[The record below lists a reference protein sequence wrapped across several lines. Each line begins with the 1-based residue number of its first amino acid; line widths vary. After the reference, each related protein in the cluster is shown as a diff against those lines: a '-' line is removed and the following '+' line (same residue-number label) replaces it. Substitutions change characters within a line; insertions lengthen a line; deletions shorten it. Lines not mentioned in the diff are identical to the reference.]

1 LYYNKWSITN
11 RSAPVLTTTGIT
23 QGNNNL
29 FKLQV
34 EGRVCSGNIISTYG
48 VDTMLDK
55 VFLDKNTPHS
65 KSESNDMEIF
75 NNGKFINKEYGC
87 LSNHS
92 DTLLNSEKMF
102 LIRYINI
109 NDLR

>member
-1 LYYNKWSITN
+1 
-11 RSAPVLTTTGIT
+11 
-23 QGNNNL
+23 
-29 FKLQV
+29 
-34 EGRVCSGNIISTYG
+34 
-48 VDTMLDK
+48 
-55 VFLDKNTPHS
+55 
-65 KSESNDMEIF
+65 MEIF